1 MVGQGLQWV
10 AFDLPS
16 SQSRDAAVGRPGVVL
31 VADAMAGRPG
41 GRLAGAEQPVRSRLL
56 GRQRVAAVG
65 QPADRARGRWRTLP
79 TWADLAFG
87 LDSSCHSDCSARA
100 VAAVRVAVRAV
111 GSWLAVLVRLQHP
124 R

>member
-56 GRQRVAAVG
+56 GRRRVAAVG

-87 LDSSCHSDCSARA
+87 LDLILSFGLLSACRCCRSCGRSSRWLLACR
-100 VAAVRVAVRAV
+100 
-111 GSWLAVLVRLQHP
+111 SWAP
-124 R
+124 PASS